1 MANARGKAMDNTH
14 LSIDLAERR
23 GFIHRD
29 YIAHCLRW
37 SHVARFLTKGRL
49 YETADI
55 LDIGCGRDLPLL
67 RLLYSSR
74 LIPKTGSY
82 TGVDIN
88 KLEPPFNLGRFP
100 YELVPQRDVC
110 MWDDKGSTFRVIT
123 CFEVLE
129 HVEPS
134 HSFDML
140 KRIASLLE
148 DEGVAFLST
157 PVYDQATGAAA
168 NHVNEMSFRGL
179 QFLIENAGLRVQKV
193 YGTFASM
200 RDYQHK
206 LDDEGLTPLF
216 DRLREYYDSN
226 YLSTIFAPLFPELS
240 RNCLWRV
247 CKAQIEEPSAVPV
260 DRIMD
265 PCNSSSEAWTTFIKE
280 NFNG

>member
-1 MANARGKAMDNTH
+1 MANVRGKAMDNTH

-37 SHVARFLTKGRL
+37 SHVANYINKGRL
-49 YETADI
+49 YQTADI
-55 LDIGCGRDLPLL
+55 LDIGCGKDLPLL

-74 LIPKTGSY
+74 LIPETGSY
-82 TGVDIN
+82 TGIDIN
-88 KLEPPFNLGRFP
+88 KLEAPFNLGRFN
-100 YELVPQRDVC
+100 YELVPQTDVC
-110 MWDDKGSTFRVIT
+110 KWDDKGSTFRVIT

-134 HSFDML
+134 HTFAML

-157 PVYDQATGAAA
+157 PVYDSAVGAAA
-168 NHVNEMSFRGL
+168 NHVNEMSFKGL
-179 QFLIENAGLRVQKV
+179 KFLIEHAGLKVEKV
-193 YGTFASM
+193 YGTFASI
-200 RDYQHK
+200 RDYKDQI
-206 LDDEGLTPLF
+206 DANGLTTVF

-226 YLSTIFAPLFPELS
+226 YLSTIFAPLFPEQS

-247 CKAQIEEPSAVPV
+247 SRADLIRSDLTPESVSAAT
-260 DRIMD
+260 
-265 PCNSSSEAWTTFIKE
+265 NSSSELWTNFIKE